1 MGLTLDMLP
10 FTRITNLLSFIFLVT
25 SFLLIIRASLS
36 SQVRM
41 FAVQSAVLSI
51 LAAVVAWF
59 GNSLELL
66 GVAVV
71 LAVIKVVIIPKVFN
85 RAIAKI
91 GIQRSVSP
99 YLGTSATLGVCA
111 VLVIFA
117 FYVMAP
123 VTAANRLP
131 TVDGIPLAFAAVLIG
146 LFTTVN
152 RKRALTQIL
161 GFLMLENGI
170 FLIAL
175 LATYGIPLIVEMGV
189 FLDVLVAVLILEVFI
204 YRIKENFDSI
214 EVKFMGVLK
223 G

>member
-10 FTRITNLLSFIFLVT
+10 FTRITNLLSFVFLVT
-25 SFLLIIRASLS
+25 SFLLIIRASLAG
-36 SQVRM
+36 QVRM
-41 FAVQSAVLSI
+41 FAVQSAVLSV

-71 LAVIKVVIIPKVFN
+71 LAVVKVVIIPKVFN

-91 GIQRSVSP
+91 GIQRSVAP

-131 TVDGIPLAFAAVLIG
+131 TADGIPLAFAAVLIG

-175 LATYGIPLIVEMGV
+175 LASYGIPLIVEMGV

>member
-1 MGLTLDMLP
+1 MGLTLGMLP
-10 FTRITNLLSFIFLVT
+10 FTRITNLLSFVFLVT
-25 SFLLIIRASLS
+25 SFLLIIRASLAG
-36 SQVRM
+36 QVRM

-51 LAAVVAWF
+51 LAAVAALF

-71 LAVIKVVIIPKVFN
+71 LAVVKVIVIPKVFN

-91 GIQRSVSP
+91 GIQRAVAP